1 MSQYTPSSMEY
12 LAARIDD
19 KRKELEALEA
29 LHKTLLE
36 AFGRRL
42 PNEAADLALS
52 EILLNGR

>member
-1 MSQYTPSSMEY
+1 MSQYTPSSMEC

-29 LHKTLLE
+29 LYNTLLE

-42 PNEAADLALS
+42 PNEDADNGLKD
-52 EILLNGR
+52 ILHGR

>member
-1 MSQYTPSSMEY
+1 MSQYTPSSMEC

-29 LHKTLLE
+29 LYNTLLE

-42 PNEAADLALS
+42 PDEDADNGLKD
-52 EILLNGR
+52 ILHGR